1 LDWDPLFAAG
11 DEFPAVDPVFTLC
24 ACGCDPALF
33 AGDAVPEAGFD
44 PALPVCEPFPG
55 AGCDPPFALGDAFP
69 AFAGAGE
76 GKVLACGA
84 GVEVA
89 FADFC
94 AGVGEADGLGLDCWA
109 EFPAAVF
116 CAVAVTAKT
125 IASVTT

>member
-1 LDWDPLFAAG
+1 LDCDPLFAPG
-11 DEFPAVDPVFTLC
+11 DELPAVDPVFTLC
-24 ACGCDPALF
+24 TGGCDPTLF

-44 PALPVCEPFPG
+44 VAMPACEPLPD
-55 AGCDPPFALGDAFP
+55 AGCDPLFTLGDALL

-76 GKVLACGA
+76 GKVLAFWA
-84 GVEVA
+84 GVGVA

-94 AGVGEADGLGLDCWA
+94 AGAGVAVGLGLDCWA

-125 IASVTT
+125 TASVTT